1 MRIRLA
7 FLSFCSLAL
16 AVCSF
21 GQTTPAP
28 LPTEPPISR
37 ILFTATATGFSD
49 NSGQHPASIGFM
61 GLQITKTLSA
71 GYENLTVSGEPV
83 RAHFGV
89 VGYSNTLNTFIGAK
103 ATSHLVFD
111 ASNVV
116 VTLGGGFGK
125 MIVGPTGTALT
136 S

>member
-1 MRIRLA
+1 
-7 FLSFCSLAL
+7 
-16 AVCSF
+16 
-21 GQTTPAP
+21 
-28 LPTEPPISR
+28 
-37 ILFTATATGFSD
+37 
-49 NSGQHPASIGFM
+49 M
-61 GLQITKTLSA
+61 GLQITKTISA

-136 S
+136 STSKFAETFHGSLTYPLNSHLGWQLVGYQLFHSSGTNLHVNYTQTLSTGPVIYF